1 MGCTA
6 NYIEDFTR
14 YELPFEDTFQTL
26 IFDVPKKKKD
36 VGLRSFKVRN
46 LSVEGINYYILS
58 LLLFNSSDYIEYIS
72 VYLPQNYLTVLV
84 SNSYIGDLDQR
95 FFDLLMQRAIDE
107 KSMYTFD
114 YSLPTYI
121 KESIVYKQYD
131 RTRFTNF
138 LYLSQQAMLYL
149 KRSEV

>member
-26 IFDVPKKKKD
+26 IFDVPKKEKEG
-36 VGLRSFKVRN
+36 GLRSFKVRG
-46 LSVEGINYYILS
+46 LSVEGINYYLLS

-84 SNSYIGDLDQR
+84 RDSYIGDLDQR

-131 RTRFTNF
+131 KTRFTNF

-149 KRSEV
+149 KRS

>member
-26 IFDVPKKKKD
+26 IFDVPKKEKGG
-36 VGLRSFKVRN
+36 GLRSFKVRG

-84 SNSYIGDLDQR
+84 RDSYIGDLDQR
-95 FFDLLMQRAIDE
+95 FLIC
-107 KSMYTFD
+107 
-114 YSLPTYI
+114 
-121 KESIVYKQYD
+121 
-131 RTRFTNF
+131 
-138 LYLSQQAMLYL
+138 
-149 KRSEV
+149 

>member
-26 IFDVPKKKKD
+26 IFDVPKKEKEG
-36 VGLRSFKVRN
+36 GLRSFKVRG
-46 LSVEGINYYILS
+46 LSVEGINYYLLS

-114 YSLPTYI
+114 YRLPTYI

>member
-26 IFDVPKKKKD
+26 IFDVPKKEKEG
-36 VGLRSFKVRN
+36 GLRSFKVRG
-46 LSVEGINYYILS
+46 LSVEGINYYLLS

-84 SNSYIGDLDQR
+84 SDSYIGDLDQR

-131 RTRFTNF
+131 KTRFTNF

>member
-26 IFDVPKKKKD
+26 IFDVPKKEKGG
-36 VGLRSFKVRN
+36 GLRSFKVRG

-84 SNSYIGDLDQR
+84 RDSYIGDLDQR

-131 RTRFTNF
+131 KTRFTNF

>member
-26 IFDVPKKKKD
+26 IFDVPKKEKEG
-36 VGLRSFKVRN
+36 GLRSFKVRG
-46 LSVEGINYYILS
+46 LSVEGINYYLLS

>member
-1 MGCTA
+1 
-6 NYIEDFTR
+6 
-14 YELPFEDTFQTL
+14 
-26 IFDVPKKKKD
+26 
-36 VGLRSFKVRN
+36 
-46 LSVEGINYYILS
+46 
-58 LLLFNSSDYIEYIS
+58 
-72 VYLPQNYLTVLV
+72 
-84 SNSYIGDLDQR
+84 
-95 FFDLLMQRAIDE
+95 MQRAIDE

-131 RTRFTNF
+131 KTRFTNF